1 MYILYNYY
9 RVNYPA
15 TFAVS
20 KVPKTQTTTQLK
32 KKKKNLVWHQFDDS
46 SLSTNFRQQS
56 FSQSTTMAV
65 DGVPPIIAAQLNHLL
80 SHSPFSIKVDQMWS
94 GSKKNVW
101 NDRFTLLIPF
111 CLDFI
116 KWDIIYNV
124 ESPLAP
130 PDVIFGAEDDKF
142 LPFVLSSDP
151 SKSPMHNLS
160 NWNSKDPS
168 RLLSLILQLRELY
181 SAYQWKRVGG
191 VDDDRVKFE
200 ISTMLS
206 REGIE
211 MSLSSGVEK
220 PEEVKFAVPL
230 LDTSIN
236 NMVPAC
242 PWRQQQKI
250 YLQVIYPIGRKYQ
263 SAPSA
268 PRLKLISTLE
278 LKSLF
283 SVEDIKLPT
292 WLNGMCMAEY
302 LPALEETLQMQILEA
317 VSLIGVRRH
326 FIETLSTFFGRPLEA
341 DPIFCR
347 EATFLVANGVFT
359 FLVHIF
365 LPIHFPKQ
373 KPTLILQS
381 SQHFNTQGV
390 PVRSPVMSEYP
401 WSPRWELSEMASR
414 IL

>member
-1 MYILYNYY
+1 
-9 RVNYPA
+9 
-15 TFAVS
+15 
-20 KVPKTQTTTQLK
+20 
-32 KKKKNLVWHQFDDS
+32 
-46 SLSTNFRQQS
+46 
-56 FSQSTTMAV
+56 MAV
-65 DGVPPIIAAQLNHLL
+65 DRVPPIFAAQLNYLL
-80 SHSPFSIKVDQMWS
+80 SHSPFSIKVEQMWS
-94 GSKKNVW
+94 GSKNYPW

-124 ESPLAP
+124 ESPLSP
-130 PDVIFGAEDDKF
+130 PDIMFGAEDDKF
-142 LPFVLSSDP
+142 IPFVLSSDP
-151 SKSPMHNLS
+151 SKSPMHTLS

-181 SAYQWKRVGG
+181 SAYQGKCVGG
-191 VDDDRVKFE
+191 VDDERVKFE

-250 YLQVIYPIGRKYQ
+250 HLQVIYPIGRKYQ

-268 PRLKLISTLE
+268 PRLKLVSTLE
-278 LKSLF
+278 LRSLF

-302 LPALEETLQMQILEA
+302 LPALEETVQMQILEA
-317 VSLIGVRRH
+317 VSLIGIRRL
-326 FIETLSTFFGRPLEA
+326 FIETLTVVFGRPLEA

-347 EATFLVANGVFT
+347 KATFLVANGVFT
-359 FLVHIF
+359 FLVHF
-365 LPIHFPKQ
+365 LLPIQFPKKQ
-373 KPTLILQS
+373 PTLILQS
-381 SQHFNTQGV
+381 SQHFNKQGV

-401 WSPRWELSEMASR
+401 WSPRWELSDMASR
-414 IL
+414 IFDFVVEESSNFKKICNDALQR

>member
-1 MYILYNYY
+1 
-9 RVNYPA
+9 
-15 TFAVS
+15 
-20 KVPKTQTTTQLK
+20 
-32 KKKKNLVWHQFDDS
+32 
-46 SLSTNFRQQS
+46 
-56 FSQSTTMAV
+56 MAV

-220 PEEVKFAVPL
+220 
-230 LDTSIN
+230 
-236 NMVPAC
+236 
-242 PWRQQQKI
+242 
-250 YLQVIYPIGRKYQ
+250 VIYPIGRKYQ

-414 IL
+414 IFDFVVEESSNFKKICNDALQR